1 MIFFLKRKGCIDF
14 AAQPY
19 KDFDSIRNLNKTT
32 LEVLCNT
39 STNLKISGD
48 PLRSLSTATQ
58 SMYFPLQ
65 VFGYTGLSF
74 LVLLDVNE

>member
-1 MIFFLKRKGCIDF
+1 MDF

-48 PLRSLSTATQ
+48 PLRSLWTATH

-74 LVLLDVNE
+74 FFWFC